1 MRKDSGKKEA
11 VNLIRKGIACVLAAL
26 LLVCGMATPKVQA
39 ATKEPTLQKMA
50 ESGHLE
56 GQVQPLEIWGN
67 FKQWLEDTFQE
78 EDVSEYWKEQFQIL
92 EMWRNFI
99 LDLPAGENDTRLTY
113 RFWWGNLDEDDD
125 REMIVSVGEINLN
138 MGIMQEMLHV
148 YDLKKE
154 DGEFTPVKLFEELP
168 PVQIRFGFSAS
179 KEGDM
184 LYSYVSALATGTF
197 SEGTVKLNEEKTALV
212 YTETA
217 QRSMAK
223 EEKTS
228 LDALSVE
235 GNFDPTDKDNVEWGA
250 LGEEI
255 LVDHDFVL
263 GEDNNGFSHSY
274 NGELSGFTGIPH
286 YKVTEEQ
293 YQKLT
298 DGESSEIVKNI
309 DEDLTSDIEEENRGV
324 CFGLTAL
331 IGLVAN
337 GSIAVSELDSEAGCF
352 YNVKKPNENPTLFH
366 EICYLFFK
374 QYLLDN
380 EDYVYIHDFNPS
392 KDTEEDIT
400 KKLQQ
405 LVESIHP
412 EQWQMITYRYTGGGH
427 SVLIKSMTHYPG
439 LGIYDLTTYDQNS
452 VGDKVPQGVFYHIYI
467 QDDFSDLV
475 ITRGN
480 GTSILRENLE
490 DLSVVDVN
498 TVLEENNSNVSEESS
513 GESEESSRTILTV
526 GLGPILFLRLS
537 DFPGAI
543 ITNESGSWSSEGV
556 EIERLPSIVSSTS
569 DGMDRAYQRLVLPS
583 SSSYTVT
590 CDPQEEIDLSLA
602 TEDGYYSVQG
612 KGIDSILL
620 SQEEGI
626 KINGDQFDFTAG
638 YLVDNGE
645 EDILTRTEGAG
656 SGTVSI
662 STVEGELSVSS
673 ENKMSL
679 TDFTVTQNMQV
690 TRYDLDKESS
700 HMTWD
705 VNGGAPKTG
714 SSVLLWLILS
724 VAFAAIAVVILSL
737 GTFLLVR
744 YFRKKN

>member
-1 MRKDSGKKEA
+1 MRKNSGKKGA
-11 VNLIRKGIACVLAAL
+11 VNFIRKGIAGVLAVL
-26 LLVCGMATPKVQA
+26 LLVCGTATPKVHA
-39 ATKEPTLQKMA
+39 ATEEPALQEMA
-50 ESGHLE
+50 ESGYLE
-56 GQVQPLEIWGN
+56 EQVQ
-67 FKQWLEDTFQE
+67 
-78 EDVSEYWKEQFQIL
+78 VL

-99 LDLPAGENDTRLTY
+99 LDLPEGENGTRLTY

-138 MGIMQEMLHV
+138 MGMMQEMLHV

-197 SEGTVKLNEEKTALV
+197 SEGTVKLNEEKSALV

-223 EEKTS
+223 EETSS
-228 LDALSVE
+228 LDAVDIQGS
-235 GNFDPTDKDNVEWGA
+235 FDPEDRESTEWGVLEREIFA
-250 LGEEI
+250 DRAFILGRN
-255 LVDHDFVL
+255 
-263 GEDNNGFSHSY
+263 NNGFSHRFD
-274 NGELSGFTGIPH
+274 GELSGLAGLTR
-286 YKVTEEQ
+286 YEVSREQ
-293 YQKLT
+293 YL
-298 DGESSEIVKNI
+298 DLVVGELPGPFGAIQDINTRLSSNM
-309 DEDLTSDIEEENRGV
+309 SGV
-324 CFGLTAL
+324 CFGLSSL
-331 IGLVAN
+331 IGLVVN
-337 GSIAVSELDSEAGCF
+337 GSMSVSDLDSEADFF
-352 YNVKKPNENPTLFH
+352 YDMKKPNENPVLFH
-366 EICYLFFK
+366 EICYLFLK
-374 QYLLDN
+374 QYLLDGG
-380 EDYVYIHDFNPS
+380 DYEFLESVDIS
-392 KDTEEDIT
+392 KNTEEEFAE
-400 KKLQQ
+400 KLQKF
-405 LVESIHP
+405 VESIRP
-412 EQWQMITYRYTGGGH
+412 EQQQMLSYIYDKGYDGDDEDTKNDTGGH
-427 SVLIKSMTHYPG
+427 AVLIKSLKHYPS
-439 LGIYDLTTYDQNS
+439 LGIYDFTIYDQNS
-452 VGDKVPQGVFYHIYI
+452 VMDTLPKGEYFHMYI
-467 QDDFSDLV
+467 KDDFSDLIIMREDNV
-475 ITRGN
+475 SPITK
-480 GTSILRENLE
+480 ENCLE
-490 DLSVVDVN
+490 LQLVDVN
-498 TVLEENNSNVSEESS
+498 TVLEEGSSNFFDRE
-513 GESEESSRTILTV
+513 GATIIT
-526 GLGPILFLRLS
+526 LGIKPGITQLS
-537 DFPGAI
+537 CSDLPDAI

-569 DGMDRAYQRLVLPS
+569 DGMDQAYQRVVLPS

-620 SQEEGI
+620 SQEDGI

-645 EDILTRTEGAG
+645 EGILTRTEGAG
-656 SGTVSI
+656 SGTVS
-662 STVEGELSVSS
+662 VGMAEGELSVSS

-679 TDFTVTQNMQV
+679 TGFTVAQNMEI